1 MSDYLLSVI
10 RTAVPAAAGA
20 IVGWL
25 ATLGLELGAEAEA
38 GLVLFLGALG
48 TAVYYAVVRALE
60 SRWPALGKLLGASR
74 KPVYEPVAPS
84 YVSDLRSRGG
94 A

>member
-1 MSDYLLSVI
+1 MSDYLLSLI

-20 IVGWL
+20 VVGWL

-48 TAVYYAVVRALE
+48 TTVYYALVRALE
-60 SRWPALGKLLGASR
+60 QRWPGIGKLLGASR
-74 KPVYEPVAPS
+74 QPEYAPEYVAE
-84 YVSDLRSRGG
+84 VRGRM